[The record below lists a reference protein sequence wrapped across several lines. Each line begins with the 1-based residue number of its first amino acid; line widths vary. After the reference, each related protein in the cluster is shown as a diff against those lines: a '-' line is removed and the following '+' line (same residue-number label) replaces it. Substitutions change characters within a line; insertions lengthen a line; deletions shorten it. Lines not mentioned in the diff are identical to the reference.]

1 MQQVLNLKKNQNLV
15 LSLALI
21 CFLFMQFTYQ
31 GHQYDSAAHQPNHV
45 CKVCNKL
52 SSLDNIHAAPDNS
65 LIDSTTARFIYRFTN
80 ISLNELLTHRL
91 IYLRGPPQVFT
102 LRS

>member
-1 MQQVLNLKKNQNLV
+1 MKQTVNLQKNQNFV

-21 CFLFMQFTYQ
+21 CFLFMQFAYQ
-31 GHQYDSAAHQPNHV
+31 GHQYDGATHQPNHV

-65 LIDSTTARFIYRFTN
+65 LFDSTTARFIYRFINT
-80 ISLNELLTHRL
+80 SHNELITHRL
-91 IYLRGPPQVFT
+91 IYLRGPPQIF
-102 LRS
+102 S